1 MATNEA
7 TDVPEEIWLSDNN
20 IGLILAVS
28 SSIFIGAS
36 FIIKKKGLRLAG
48 TLAAA
53 QAHAMPRPLCSWH
66 GAPDVCGLRPRAAG
80 SGQGALRAGAGG
92 YSYLLQPMWWAGEQ
106 AAQASQPSARVPGGA
121 RLSAASHAH
130 DDPRGGVQFRGVRL
144 RAGDPGDAAGRAVDH
159 CERGACGHAAQGEA
173 ALPGRAGLRTVHR
186 GLHGHRHPR
195 AGGAAHRQC
204 GAAVRDGD
212 GARLYDVHGGS
223 GRHRARAHLLDGAQV
238 RQHAGARVRG
248 HLLLDRLALGDVL
261 QSARHRHQA
270 HLRGRHQ
277 PAAHQGDAL
286 LRGGRGRV
294 RGHADELPQQG
305 ARHLQHRHRL
315 PHLLR
320 PLHHPHHLCLR
331 RDVPRGRRAV
341 LPPDALPRVRTAPGR
356 RARARAM
363 QLVKT
368 LRRAVRRC
376 GFVVIMA
383 GTFLLHISK
392 DLLDVAA
399 SVASAAR
406 DAPTLTEQEA
416 LAQGLSSLYNATLNA
431 ASGRTPSKR
440 AAAAATPLPA

>member
-48 TLAAA
+48 
-53 QAHAMPRPLCSWH
+53 
-66 GAPDVCGLRPRAAG
+66 

-92 YSYLLQPMWWAGEQ
+92 YSYLLQPMWWAGMLTMILGEVCNFAAYAFAPAILVTPLGALSIIVSAVLADMLLKEKLHFLGVLGCALCIVGSTVIVIHAPEEQ
-106 AAQASQPSARVPGGA
+106 PIDSVVQLFAMAMAPAFTMYTVAVVGTALVLIFWTAPKYGNTQVLVYVGICSLIGS
-121 RLSAASHAH
+121 LSVMS
-130 DDPRGGVQFRGVRL
+130 
-144 RAGDPGDAAGRAVDH
+144 
-159 CERGACGHAAQGEA
+159 CK
-173 ALPGRAGLRTVHR
+173 
-186 GLHGHRHPR
+186 
-195 AGGAAHRQC
+195 
-204 GAAVRDGD
+204 
-212 GARLYDVHGGS
+212 
-223 GRHRARAHLLDGAQV
+223 
-238 RQHAGARVRG
+238 
-248 HLLLDRLALGDVL
+248 ALGIAIKLTFEGGTNQLLTKETLFFAVVVAACVVTQMNYLNKALDIFNTAIVSPIYYVL
-261 QSARHRHQA
+261 FTTLTICASAVMFREADAQSFPQM
-270 HLRGRHQ
+270 LS
-277 PAAHQGDAL
+277 QG
-286 LRGGRGRV
+286 
-294 RGHADELPQQG
+294 
-305 ARHLQHRHRL
+305 
-315 PHLLR
+315 
-320 PLHHPHHLCLR
+320 
-331 RDVPRGRRAV
+331 
-341 LPPDALPRVRTAPGR
+341 
-356 RARARAM
+356 
-363 QLVKT
+363 
-368 LRRAVRRC
+368 C